1 MRAGNLR
8 HRVTIEQRVQGHD
21 EAGQPI
27 DTWEPFVTTWADVVP
42 VRGREVIDAT
52 LAATLTDVKFV
63 MRYLEGIDAGMRVVF
78 RGIAYTIKAALNEG
92 TRDRMLT
99 LVTTSTE

>member
-8 HRVTIEQRVQGHD
+8 HRVTIEKRQPGYD
-21 EAGQPI
+21 EAGQPVES
-27 DTWEPFVTTWADVVP
+27 WEPFVTTWADVIP
-42 VRGREVIDAT
+42 VRGREVISAT

-63 MRYLEGIDAGMRVVF
+63 MRYVEGIEAGMRVVF